1 MKSSK
6 GLLACELPNAEI
18 ESKTLTSCGQSDG
31 FDVPTRDL
39 TVANRENGLS
49 VSVTLPC
56 LSSPDNLCTV
66 SKWSK
71 WGPCKQY
78 RAGEYLQR
86 RTRFPT
92 DWTSQNIIS
101 CGALSENKT
110 CPIDKSYG
118 WQWGD
123 WSECKLTNKRNRLS
137 VCGQGQQ
144 FRSKGRKTL
153 YRIGHYVISLISY
166 DSYDKSKVDD
176 IWSKWTVRGR

>member
-1 MKSSK
+1 MQSSK

-92 DWTSQNIIS
+92 DWTSQNIDS

-144 FRSKGRKTL
+144 FRS
-153 YRIGHYVISLISY
+153 IGQNA
-166 DSYDKSKVDD
+166 
-176 IWSKWTVRGR
+176 T

>member
-1 MKSSK
+1 MILIEYNLKRAKERLIELCPNFSLRTWLWKSWK

-18 ESKTLTSCGQSDG
+18 ESKTLTSCGQLDG
-31 FDVPTRDL
+31 FEVPTRDL

-49 VSVTLPC
+49 VLVTLPC
-56 LSSPDNLCTV
+56 LSSPENLCTV
-66 SKWSK
+66 SEWSK

-86 RTRFPT
+86 RTRFPI
-92 DWTSQNIIS
+92 DWTSQNIDS

-123 WSECKLTNKRNRLS
+123 WSECKLTNKKNRLS

-144 FRSKGRKTL
+144 FRSYG
-153 YRIGHYVISLISY
+153 SE
-166 DSYDKSKVDD
+166 
-176 IWSKWTVRGR
+176 

>member
-1 MKSSK
+1 M
-6 GLLACELPNAEI
+6 
-18 ESKTLTSCGQSDG
+18 DG
-31 FDVPTRDL
+31 FEVPTRDL

-49 VSVTLPC
+49 VLVTLPC
-56 LSSPDNLCTV
+56 LSSPENLCTV
-66 SKWSK
+66 SEWSK

-86 RTRFPT
+86 RSRFPI
-92 DWTSQNIIS
+92 DWTSQNIES

-123 WSECKLTNKRNRLS
+123 WSECKLTNKKNRLS

-144 FRSKGRKTL
+144 FRSWG
-153 YRIGHYVISLISY
+153 
-166 DSYDKSKVDD
+166 SKY
-176 IWSKWTVRGR
+176 SKIFMFHIN